1 MWLMAIFVFK
11 SPVLLMSAF
20 LTLRAFTDV
29 FHSALSVLMQM
40 PSLKNMF
47 ISCSFQ
53 NTSFTLFKMYSSP
66 RLNKS
71 RLKSGQIL
79 LALHNIGQSETSWAA
94 GQWRSWYFLQLGLS
108 VEELS
113 TILQAIWSWCLNF
126 AVWADV
132 KNTV

>member
-1 MWLMAIFVFK
+1 MAIFVFK

-79 LALHNIGQSETSWAA
+79 LALHKDSLRPHEQQVSDAA
-94 GQWRSWYFLQLGLS
+94 GTFYNL
-108 VEELS
+108 V
-113 TILQAIWSWCLNF
+113 
-126 AVWADV
+126 
-132 KNTV
+132 